1 MIDKVKYE
9 KPMLV
14 ELGFDS
20 EVMGVRCQNGPANSP
35 QCKSGPTARNR
46 CQLGA
51 SEALPNV
58 CITGG
63 TPAS

>member
-1 MIDKVKYE
+1 MDKPKYE

-20 EVMGVRCQNGPANSP
+20 EVMGTQCQAGPSNPP
-35 QCKSGPTARNR
+35 QCKAGPTARNR
-46 CQLGA
+46 CQAGD
-51 SEALPNV
+51 SQALPSV
-58 CITGG
+58 CVSGG